1 MTAPNFKCKRI
12 SNAFNIKRTFRGD
25 TSMYKKNASGWTK
38 HIDFIILDLLCI
50 QLAFYISYVVRQGD
64 WNPYAVTLYRNM
76 AVFVEL
82 ADILLIFLFESYKSV
97 LKRGY
102 YIEMTSSMKQ
112 TIMLVLISSLYL
124 FTVQDGTKYS
134 RIALFLMGAFYFA
147 LTYVSRLVW
156 KAILR
161 KRMKTGGDSSLVIVT
176 TSNIAQKVVKNVK
189 EKNYGMYQING
200 VVVLDKK
207 MVGEN
212 IEGIPVVANAEDASE
227 CLCQMWVDE
236 VFVNVDESTSYPK
249 ELIDNCTKMG
259 LTIHLNLAKIS
270 EHAGGKQSVERI
282 GDYTVLTTS
291 LNFMSPRQA
300 FMKRMMDIA
309 AGLAGCIATGIIFLF
324 IAPVIYISSPGPIFF
339 TQERV
344 GQNGK
349 IFKMY
354 KFRSMYMDAEERKK
368 ELMKEN
374 KMSSNLMF
382 KMDFDP
388 RIIGNKILPDGTK
401 KTGIGQFIRSTS
413 LDEFPQFL
421 NVLLGQMSL
430 VGFRPALKSEYEEY
444 DFHHRARIAMKPGIT
459 GMWQVSGRSDI
470 TDFEE
475 VVRLDT
481 EYIRNWSMGLDF
493 RILFKTV
500 KTVLHRD
507 GSM

>member
-1 MTAPNFKCKRI
+1 
-12 SNAFNIKRTFRGD
+12 
-25 TSMYKKNASGWTK
+25 MYKKNASGWMK
-38 HIDFIILDLLCI
+38 HIDFILLDLLCI
-50 QLAFYISYVVRQGD
+50 QLAFYISYVIRQGD

-82 ADILLIFLFESYKSV
+82 ADVLLIFIFESYKSV

-102 YIEMTSSMKQ
+102 YIELISSMKQ
-112 TIMLVLISSLYL
+112 TIMLVLASSLYL
-124 FTVQDGTKYS
+124 FTVQDGTNYS
-134 RIALFLMGAFYFA
+134 RIALFLMGVFYFV

-161 KRMKTGGDSSLVIVT
+161 KRMKTGGDSSLVIIT
-176 TSNIAQKVVKNVK
+176 TSKIAKKVVKNVK

-200 VVVLDKK
+200 VVVVDKK
-207 MVGEN
+207 MLGET
-212 IEGIPVVANAEDASE
+212 IEGIPVVADAEDASE

-236 VFVNVDESTSYPK
+236 VFINVDESAPYPK

-259 LTIHLNLAKIS
+259 LTIHLNLAKTS

-309 AGLAGCIATGIIFLF
+309 AGLVGCIATGVIFIF
-324 IAPVIYISSPGPIFF
+324 IAPIIYISSPGPIFF

-374 KMSSNLMF
+374 KMNSNLMF

-388 RIIGNKILPDGTK
+388 RIIGNKILLDGTK

-470 TDFEE
+470 IDFEE

-493 RILFKTV
+493 KILFKTV

-507 GSM
+507 GSV